1 MSEYIDLEMEVLEFE
16 VEDVVAVSCVLPE
29 CAATIVV
36 GVDGT
41 EVVG

>member
-29 CAATIVV
+29 CATFVS